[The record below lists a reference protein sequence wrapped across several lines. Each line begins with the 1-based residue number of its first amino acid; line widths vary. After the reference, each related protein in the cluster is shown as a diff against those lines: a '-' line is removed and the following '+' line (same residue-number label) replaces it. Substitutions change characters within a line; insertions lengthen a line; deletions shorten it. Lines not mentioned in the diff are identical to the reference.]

1 MKKFL
6 IDLLLIVWLINS
18 AVLISEISLS
28 LDTNWNKTRK
38 AEAVSILTETP
49 EASYKPKHG

>member
-1 MKKFL
+1 MARCMHRIHYRHTLSCDTLMKKFL

-28 LDTNWNKTRK
+28 LDTN
-38 AEAVSILTETP
+38 
-49 EASYKPKHG
+49 